1 MTIKPTLLR
10 DCLFYILFSTA
21 LYSKN
26 DATEHIRIA
35 IALEQKILPIPTRG
49 ETIPPKK
56 NGTKPDRADA
66 LPARSRSKLMA
77 KAPPTGKIKPNPK
90 RSKKKPISTKIN
102 GSVRVRTMAK

>member
-1 MTIKPTLLR
+1 MTIKLAILK
-10 DCLFYILFSTA
+10 DFFIYIFFSID

-26 DATEHIRIA
+26 AAAEHKKIA
-35 IALEQKILPIPTRG
+35 SELEQKILPIPTKG
-49 ETIPPKK
+49 ETTPPKK